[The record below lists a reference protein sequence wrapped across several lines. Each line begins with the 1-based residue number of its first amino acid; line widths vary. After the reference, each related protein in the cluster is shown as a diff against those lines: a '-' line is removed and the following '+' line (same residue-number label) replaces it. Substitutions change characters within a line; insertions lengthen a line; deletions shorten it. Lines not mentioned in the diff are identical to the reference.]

1 MTMIGERTTPTMEAQ
16 ERNPAQPRYAADL
29 AKDLRRAVRGEVRFD
44 PGSRVLGKS
53 VANKLVRGARQ
64 SDR

>member
-16 ERNPAQPRYAADL
+16 ECNPAQPRYAADL
-29 AKDLRRAVRGEVRFD
+29 AKDLRRAVCDEVRFD
-44 PGSRVLGKS
+44 PGSCVLGRS
-53 VANKLVRGARQ
+53 VADKLVRGARQ